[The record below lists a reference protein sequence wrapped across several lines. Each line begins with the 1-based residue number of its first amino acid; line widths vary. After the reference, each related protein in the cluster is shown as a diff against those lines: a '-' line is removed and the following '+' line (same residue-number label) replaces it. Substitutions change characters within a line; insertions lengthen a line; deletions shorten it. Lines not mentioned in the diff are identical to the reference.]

1 MTNPKGA
8 RFERLMADYLAAAL
22 DEADSIDRQVK
33 TGNLDRGDIR
43 GVTAHGQKVAVE
55 CKNLARVQLG
65 PALNEAEVERGNIDG
80 LAGVVIHKRHGK
92 GRPGDQLVTMT
103 ARDFAAL
110 ISGARFDDA

>member
-8 RFERLMADYLAAAL
+8 RFERQIADYLAAAG
-22 DEADSIDRQVK
+22 DDDGIDRQVK
-33 TGNLDRGDIR
+33 TGNLDRGDVR
-43 GVTAHGQKVAVE
+43 GVKAHGQKIAVE
-55 CKNLARVQLG
+55 CKNLARLQLG

-103 ARDFAAL
+103 VRDFAA
-110 ISGARFDDA
+110 IIYGARFDDA